1 VVKLIL
7 MVGFLFCCSS
17 LFGEITHVVKKNETL
32 GGIAKKY
39 GVSTSS
45 LQAVN
50 KISNPNLLYVGKKL
64 KIPSGDVQQIT
75 YEIRKGDS
83 LGSIA
88 SRFGVKQSTLID
100 VNNISRPDL
109 IKIGQK
115 LLIPLKGSS
124 LKPNS
129 LLSSGTI
136 SSLNKTRAKSGRW
149 KRIVIH
155 HSATPVDDA
164 LNMHRV
170 HKARGMK
177 NGLAYHFVIS
187 NGSRKAYDGE
197 IYIGGRW
204 KGQLDGGHMKRLS
217 DNKTSIGICLIGNF
231 ELRSP
236 TAKQMKSLE
245 GLCEYLMNKC
255 KLNPNQVT
263 THKVLHPNHTVCPG
277 KYFSLSSI
285 RKRISS

>member
-1 VVKLIL
+1 MRLVVVMALL
-7 MVGFLFCCSS
+7 LRGFL
-17 LFGEITHVVKKNETL
+17 LWGEQTHVVQKNETL

-39 GVSTSS
+39 GVSTTI
-45 LQAVN
+45 LQSYN
-50 KISNPNLLYVGKKL
+50 GIKNPNLLFVGKKL
-64 KIPSGDVQQIT
+64 KIPSSTTG
-75 YEIRKGDS
+75 EISYTVKKGDS

-88 SRFGVKQSTLID
+88 ARFGVKQSLLAET
-100 VNNISRPDL
+100 NNIQRPDL

-115 LLIPLKGSS
+115 LKIQLNKSQSPPVSQ
-124 LKPNS
+124 
-129 LLSSGTI
+129 LSSATLKLLNSI
-136 SSLNKTRAKSGRW
+136 SARNGRW

-155 HSATPVDDA
+155 HSATPVDDP

-197 IYIGGRW
+197 VYIGERW
-204 KGQLDGGHMKRLS
+204 KKQLDGGHMKKLS

-231 ELRSP
+231 ELRAP

-245 GLCEYLMNKC
+245 GLCEHLLRQCRLSSSN
-255 KLNPNQVT
+255 VT

-277 KYFSLSSI
+277 KFFSLEFL
-285 RKRISS
+285 RKKIS